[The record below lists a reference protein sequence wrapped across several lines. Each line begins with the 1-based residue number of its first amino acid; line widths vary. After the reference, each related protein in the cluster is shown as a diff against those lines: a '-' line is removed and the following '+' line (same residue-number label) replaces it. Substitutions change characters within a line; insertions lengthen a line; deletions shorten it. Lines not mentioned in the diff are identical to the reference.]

1 MSEAIVLEQSLRLVH
16 GRIEIDPTLVE
27 AMKKIARGRTN
38 GHPLKAEDGRQVMRT
53 AMASC
58 GMDW

>member
-1 MSEAIVLEQSLRLVH
+1 MSATTNHALVLREMSV
-16 GRIEIDPTLVE
+16 EIDPRLVD
-27 AMKKIARGRTN
+27 AMKAIARGRTN
-38 GHPLKAEDGRQVMRT
+38 GLPLKAEDGRQVMRT